1 MSTRRTRC
9 VLHGCGHF
17 IPLEELCHQDCGD
30 SWKRN
35 AASITNTQEKTG
47 KTWLI
52 SHSRVCSWLDLGSSV
67 AQCRGWAPNS
77 GIAALQMKTV
87 RLERG
92 HNAVFLKT
100 LNAESG
106 PCHNRRACLN
116 MCCSRYGNKGITK
129 ATHCTATKD
138 EAWSRLCI
146 GKELTDS
153 PWFPLFLSNMSHN
166 SMSGHTKI
174 CRKRRLKKPMSC
186 QWLAKNLCSTE
197 PTPF

>member
-17 IPLEELCHQDCGD
+17 IPLEERHQDCGD

-35 AASITNTQEKTG
+35 AASITNTQENWKNMAHQPFTG
-47 KTWLI
+47 VFMTRLRFLCCTMSWASSKFR
-52 SHSRVCSWLDLGSSV
+52 HCSFANENRSLGMRPQRS
-67 AQCRGWAPNS
+67 
-77 GIAALQMKTV
+77 
-87 RLERG
+87 
-92 HNAVFLKT
+92 FLKT

-129 ATHCTATKD
+129 ATHWTGQPKSCLDYWK
-138 EAWSRLCI
+138 R
-146 GKELTDS
+146 TDRFTLIS
-153 PWFPLFLSNMSHN
+153 PFLSNMSHN

-174 CRKRRLKKPMSC
+174 CRKRRLK
-186 QWLAKNLCSTE
+186 
-197 PTPF
+197 

>member
-1 MSTRRTRC
+1 
-9 VLHGCGHF
+9 
-17 IPLEELCHQDCGD
+17 
-30 SWKRN
+30 
-35 AASITNTQEKTG
+35 
-47 KTWLI
+47 
-52 SHSRVCSWLDLGSSV
+52 VCSWLDLGSFV
-67 AQCRGWAPNS
+67 AQCRGRAPNS

-129 ATHCTATKD
+129 ATHWTGQPKSGLD
-138 EAWSRLCI
+138 YWKR
-146 GKELTDS
+146 TDRFTLIS
-153 PWFPLFLSNMSHN
+153 PFLSNMSHN

-186 QWLAKNLCSTE
+186 QWLVKNLCSTE